1 MLKDSK
7 VWFHLWSKKW
17 MNMII
22 ISDINTIHDSFNDNL
37 YFLWSRWM
45 TQKLDFLVPAQ
56 RVFTFLKV
64 RTTFFPLFFVHL
76 PKSENSISKSNPAI
90 TIAKRLCY
98 ECPQYS
104 PSRASKTPKS
114 FLSNSIDNNLSRKVL
129 FQTAAT
135 PCFPIFE
142 RSCPFLT
149 AIFVCSYF

>member
-7 VWFHLWSKKW
+7 VWFHLWSKKC

-22 ISDINTIHDSFNDNL
+22 ISDINTINDSFNNNL

-45 TQKLDFLVPAQ
+45 TQKLDFLVPAP
-56 RVFTFLKV
+56 RVFIFLKV
-64 RTTFFPLFFVHL
+64 RTWFQ
-76 PKSENSISKSNPAI
+76 IQ

-98 ECPQYS
+98 ECSQYS
-104 PSRASKTPKS
+104 LSRASKTPKS

-142 RSCPFLT
+142 QSCPEPNRNICLRLFLDSKIKAT
-149 AIFVCSYF
+149 VFWQRSES